1 MAVPQHFQKV
11 GAHSNQETR
20 PCDSSSSRPTVA
32 PDSQPPLTGR
42 KRKDRTHSPDHQ
54 DSQQVKPKYKYRRK
68 RRRGSDSSWDRAEQL
83 YWDSLSRVWLAPDAL
98 KELDRRNAL
107 LAAKPPHKIN
117 KSEHQ
122 VLPRDIVQ
130 FARHGGPDL
139 SDIRQVWKLL
149 CV

>member
-1 MAVPQHFQKV
+1 MEIPQHVQKV

-20 PCDSSSSRPTVA
+20 PCDSSSPRPTVA
-32 PDSQPPLTGR
+32 PDSQPPLTRR
-42 KRKDRTHSPDHQ
+42 KRKERTLSPEQ
-54 DSQQVKPKYKYRRK
+54 RDSQQVQRKYKYRRK

-83 YWDSLSRVWLAPDAL
+83 YWDSLSRVWRAPDPL

-107 LAAKPPHKIN
+107 LAAKPPHEIC
-117 KSEHQ
+117 KSEHGD
-122 VLPRDIVQ
+122 LPRDVVQ

-149 CV
+149 FV

>member
-1 MAVPQHFQKV
+1 MAVPQHVQRV
-11 GAHSNQETR
+11 GAHSNQETW
-20 PCDSSSSRPTVA
+20 PCDSSSPGPTVA

-42 KRKDRTHSPDHQ
+42 KRKERTLSPEQ
-54 DSQQVKPKYKYRRK
+54 LDSQKVQPKYKYRRK
-68 RRRGSDSSWDRAEQL
+68 RRRGSDSSWDRAEQR
-83 YWDSLSRVWLAPDAL
+83 YWDSLSKVWLAPDAL

-107 LAAKPPHKIN
+107 LAAKPPHQVC

-139 SDIRQVWKLL
+139 SDIRQV
-149 CV
+149 